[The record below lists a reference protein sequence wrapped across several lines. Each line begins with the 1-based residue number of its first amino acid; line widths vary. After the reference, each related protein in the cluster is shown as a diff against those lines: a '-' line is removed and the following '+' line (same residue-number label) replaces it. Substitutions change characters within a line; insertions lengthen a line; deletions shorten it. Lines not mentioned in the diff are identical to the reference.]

1 VTPRPASIFGSA
13 ADSLGGFLP
22 RLGGAL
28 LLLIVGV
35 LLARLIGRLVSR
47 ALAGLGLDALG
58 DRWGIHDVIARAGLP
73 RSLSRLIGRLL
84 RAVLTVVV
92 VFAALSLLGLEAL
105 SQSLNAIILFLPR
118 LFAALA
124 LVVIGLALAH
134 FVRERLERMAG
145 QMDLRGPIGALVE
158 ISIIA
163 VFGIL
168 ALGQLGVPTAV
179 LIMAAGVLLGGV
191 ALTAALAFGLG
202 SRGVVRQV
210 SAGRYLSGAFEIGQL
225 IAVGD
230 VRGRVVELG
239 RAATIVETDAG
250 KRLRIPNS
258 LLLDSVVE
266 TSAGPQDGGAEA
278 PGSAGENTP

>member
-1 VTPRPASIFGSA
+1 MTAGPASIFGSA
-13 ADSLGGFLP
+13 ADSLGSFLP
-22 RLGGAL
+22 RLAGAL
-28 LLLIVGV
+28 LLLVVGV
-35 LLARLIGRLVSR
+35 LLAWLIGRLVER
-47 ALAGLGLDALG
+47 ALRELGLDGLA
-58 DRWGIHDVIARAGLP
+58 DRWGIHDVIARAGLQ

-84 RAVLTVVV
+84 RVVLTLVV

-105 SQSLNAIILFLPR
+105 SQTLNAIILFLPR

-124 LVVIGLALAH
+124 LLVAGLAIAR
-134 FVRERLERMAG
+134 FVRDRLERLTT
-145 QMDLRGPIGALVE
+145 QMDLGGPLGVLVE
-158 ISIIA
+158 VSIIA

-202 SRGVVRQV
+202 SRGVVGHV
-210 SAGRYLSGAFEIGQL
+210 SAGRYLSGAFEVGQV

-239 RAATIVETDAG
+239 RAATVLETDAG
-250 KRLRIPNS
+250 RRVRIPNG

-266 TSAGPQDGGAEA
+266 TSPGDEPSPGPLPGDG
-278 PGSAGENTP
+278 